1 MSTAAIVVS
10 VSIVC
15 LTLVGLGIL
24 WMLVRRHE
32 QALSLQREAL
42 DRQQRAE
49 QGSLT
54 QVNDRMT
61 RLDARMAGTDQAIGT
76 YKTELSNLAGRV
88 QKLESTRLAGR

>member
-1 MSTAAIVVS
+1 VVVS

-32 QALSLQREAL
+32 QALQLQKEAL
-42 DRQQRAE
+42 DRQQAAE
-49 QGSLT
+49 HRELV
-54 QVNDRMT
+54 QVVDKMA
-61 RLDARMAGTDQAIGT
+61 RLDARMAGTDQAIGG
-76 YKTELSNLAGRV
+76 YKTELSNLASRV